1 MKCPFCQHDE
11 TQVLDSR
18 VVEENNSIRRR
29 RRCLSCNKRFN
40 TFETA
45 EIRMPQILKNT
56 GERTSFDEQKLR
68 TSLERALHKR
78 PVNVEVVDVAVNA
91 IQQTLRLMGEREVST
106 NLIGEMAMEE
116 LSKID
121 AVAYVRFASVYRSF
135 SDVSE
140 FIQIIA
146 TLPDRECDA

>member
-29 RRCLSCNKRFN
+29 RRCLACQKRFN

-45 EIRMPQILKNT
+45 EIRMPQILKST

-78 PVNVEVVDVAVNA
+78 PVDVDVVDIAVNA
-91 IQQTLRLMGEREVST
+91 IKHRLRLLGEREVKT
-106 NLIGEMAMEE
+106 TLVGEMAMAE
-116 LSKID
+116 LANID
-121 AVAYVRFASVYRSF
+121 DVAYVRFASVYRSF

-146 TLPDRECDA
+146 TMSKIDKL